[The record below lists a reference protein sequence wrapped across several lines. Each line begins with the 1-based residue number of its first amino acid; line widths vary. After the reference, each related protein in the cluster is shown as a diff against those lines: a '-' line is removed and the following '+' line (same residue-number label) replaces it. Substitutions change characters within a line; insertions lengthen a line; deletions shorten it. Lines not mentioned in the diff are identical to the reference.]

1 MKVKQS
7 LLVTVE
13 IDGTEVDLVPITTK
27 KINIP
32 NSATGSST
40 SSSVTLNFISE
51 EVLVP
56 ATLKSD
62 NIVGYLLRLK
72 EEAENGQ

>member
-32 NSATGSST
+32 NSATGSNTGST
-40 SSSVTLNFISE
+40 VNLNFTSE

-56 ATLKSD
+56 AALKSD
-62 NIVGYLLRLK
+62 KVVGYLLRLK
-72 EEAENGQ
+72 PEEANQ